1 MPTDVIMP
9 ALGMAQETGTVVQ
22 WIKHA
27 GDRVVKG
34 EPLLEVETDKAV
46 VEVEAPA
53 SGTLAAISAEAGAEV
68 PVGSSIAVI
77 FGHDEKEET
86 SPLVD
91 ERSASPLVG
100 KSAGEA
106 FTSPLVDEKSASP
119 LVGKSPPKAGDG
131 EVESPPAVSEV
142 RLKPASPLARRLAAE
157 AGVDLS
163 AVEGT
168 GPEGAVVAADLP
180 DSSGES
186 ELEVGRT
193 WKIMAERTTFAWAA
207 PHFYLTRE
215 VAAEPLLSYRAGL
228 AVSREKVTVTDLLV
242 KLSAVTLKSHP
253 HLCSAWRQGRLVK
266 ASRIA
271 IGVAVAGEDGLTV
284 PVIHDADRKSLAEIS
299 AWREGAVERARS
311 HRLRPEDL
319 EGGVFTISN
328 LGMHGVD
335 AFTAIING
343 GQAAILAV
351 GRIAERPVVRRGKV
365 EAAQTMILTLGC
377 DHRVVDGARGAL
389 FLKDL
394 VAALEE
400 PAKVLG

>member
-22 WIKHA
+22 WKKRA
-27 GDRVVKG
+27 GDSVVKG

-46 VEVEAPA
+46 VEVESPA
-53 SGTLAAISAEAGAEV
+53 SGTLAAISAEAGNEV
-68 PVGSSIAVI
+68 PVGTAIALILGAGETEPHVEV
-77 FGHDEKEET
+77 GPVT
-86 SPLVD
+86 SPLVG
-91 ERSASPLVG
+91 RSARD
-100 KSAGEA
+100 SAPG
-106 FTSPLVDEKSASP
+106 
-119 LVGKSPPKAGDG
+119 G
-131 EVESPPAVSEV
+131 EVEELLAATEA
-142 RLKPASPLARRLAAE
+142 RLRPASPKARRLATE
-157 AGVDLS
+157 AGVDLG
-163 AVEGT
+163 AVAGS
-168 GPEGAVVAADLP
+168 GPEGAVVSADLP
-180 DSSGES
+180 EAKEKDEVES

-193 WKIMAERTTFAWAA
+193 WRIMAERTAAAWAA

-215 VAAEPLLSYRAGL
+215 VMAEPLLAFRAGL
-228 AVSREKVTVTDLLV
+228 AGNRERVKVTDLLV
-242 KLSAVTLKSHP
+242 KLSAMTLKSHP
-253 HLCSAWRQGRLVK
+253 QLCSAWRQGRLVK
-266 ASRIA
+266 ASRIS
-271 IGVAVAGEDGLTV
+271 IGVAVAGEEGLTV
-284 PVIHDADRKSLAEIS
+284 PVLPDADRKSLAEIS

-343 GQAAILAV
+343 GQASILAV
-351 GRIAERPVVRRGKV
+351 GRVAERPVVRRGKV

-377 DHRVVDGARGAL
+377 DHRAVDGARGAL

>member
-68 PVGSSIAVI
+68 PVGTSIAVI

-86 SPLVD
+86 APLLD

-106 FTSPLVDEKSASP
+106 FTSPLVGRSAP
-119 LVGKSPPKAGDG
+119 LAAPGG
-131 EVESPPAVSEV
+131 EVEKLLIETGV

-228 AVSREKVTVTDLLV
+228 AGNRERVTVTDLLV
-242 KLSAVTLKSHP
+242 KLSALTLRNHP

-271 IGVAVAGEDGLTV
+271 IGVAVAGEEGLTV
-284 PVIHDADRKSLAEIS
+284 PVVNDADRKSLAEIS
-299 AWREGAVERARS
+299 EWREGAVERASS
-311 HRLRPEDL
+311 HKLRPEDL

-328 LGMHGVD
+328 LGMHGVA

-343 GQAAILAV
+343 GQASILSV

>member
-22 WIKHA
+22 WKKRA
-27 GDRVVKG
+27 GDSVVKG

-46 VEVEAPA
+46 VEVESPA
-53 SGTLAAISAEAGAEV
+53 SGTLAAISAEAGTEV
-68 PVGSSIAVI
+68 PVGTAIALILGAGETEPVSASVAAGSSSI
-77 FGHDEKEET
+77 
-86 SPLVD
+86 
-91 ERSASPLVG
+91 
-100 KSAGEA
+100 
-106 FTSPLVDEKSASP
+106 
-119 LVGKSPPKAGDG
+119 
-131 EVESPPAVSEV
+131 SPPAGFAVHLPTSGEATTA
-142 RLKPASPLARRLAAE
+142 RLKPASPKARRLATE
-157 AGVDLS
+157 AGVDLG
-163 AVEGT
+163 AVAGT
-168 GPEGAVVAADLP
+168 GPEVAVVSADLP
-180 DSSGES
+180 EAKEKDEVES
-186 ELEVGRT
+186 ELAVGRT
-193 WKIMAERTTFAWAA
+193 WRIMAERTAAAWAA

-215 VAAEPLLSYRAGL
+215 VMAEPLLAFRAGL
-228 AVSREKVTVTDLLV
+228 AGNRERVKVTDLLV
-242 KLSAVTLKSHP
+242 KLSAMTLKSHP
-253 HLCSAWRQGRLVK
+253 QLCSAWRQGRLVK
-266 ASRIA
+266 ASRIS
-271 IGVAVAGEDGLTV
+271 IGVAVAGEEGLTV
-284 PVIHDADRKSLAEIS
+284 PVLPDADRKSLAEIS

-343 GQAAILAV
+343 GQASILAV
-351 GRIAERPVVRRGKV
+351 GRVAERPVVRRGKV

-377 DHRVVDGARGAL
+377 DHRAVDGARGAL